1 MQLTAAITLTTG
13 FLTRLKIVCLENEK
27 REAKRKYNDTLKL
40 YVKEMLGRPMEKIN
54 VRNKSLLS
62 EDPASFCRMD
72 FTDVKLKALYLWVIL
87 LMSSESS
94 KTCFFFFSP
103 SYVWISAF
111 LTLLLILSFLAS
123 HTFHNLQTY
132 AVNVSL
138 DIFLCGW
145 FVYINCIGH
154 FSIECDKTNQRY
166 PQPPIQHRK
175 YYKELGEPNCDQ
187 TNSRKCGKSNWLRQL
202 VLMLRGIGWVDA
214 ASFPDQSYR
223 VEDKK
228 KTNIIL
234 HYFGYSLKISLL
246 QPPKGHR
253 LLLKKQQK
261 KTFSSYHFFLCRSFS
276 RVYKNVLQPG
286 WRKTKSDISWH
297 SVNKN

>member
-1 MQLTAAITLTTG
+1 MQLTTAITLTTG

-72 FTDVKLKALYLWVIL
+72 FNWRRFIYGWSYWCLQNLKKLA
-87 LMSSESS
+87 
-94 KTCFFFFSP
+94 FFFLSP
-103 SYVWISAF
+103 SYAWISAF
-111 LTLLLILSFLAS
+111 LTFLLILSFLAS
-123 HTFHNLQTY
+123 HTFHDLQTCS
-132 AVNVSL
+132 VNVSL

-145 FVYINCIGH
+145 FVYINCIGR
-154 FSIECDKTNQRY
+154 FSIECDKTNRRY
-166 PQPPIQHRK
+166 PQPPRKHKK

-202 VLMLRGIGWVDA
+202 VLMLHGIGWVDA

-228 KTNIIL
+228 KPTLFCITL
-234 HYFGYSLKISLL
+234 DTHWKLL
-246 QPPKGHR
+246 
-253 LLLKKQQK
+253 
-261 KTFSSYHFFLCRSFS
+261 CFS
-276 RVYKNVLQPG
+276 RPRDIVYYLKNNKKNLLILIIFFFADLFRG
-286 WRKTKSDISWH
+286 CTRMYCSWGEGRRSRIS
-297 SVNKN
+297 VGIQ

>member
-1 MQLTAAITLTTG
+1 MQLTTAITLTTG

-72 FTDVKLKALYLWVIL
+72 FTDAKLKALYLWVIL

-94 KTCFFFFSP
+94 KTCFFFLSP
-103 SYVWISAF
+103 SYAWISAF
-111 LTLLLILSFLAS
+111 LTFLLILSFLAS
-123 HTFHNLQTY
+123 HTVHDLQTY
-132 AVNVSL
+132 SVNVSL

-145 FVYINCIGH
+145 FVYINCIGR

-202 VLMLRGIGWVDA
+202 V
-214 ASFPDQSYR
+214 
-223 VEDKK
+223 
-228 KTNIIL
+228 
-234 HYFGYSLKISLL
+234 
-246 QPPKGHR
+246 
-253 LLLKKQQK
+253 
-261 KTFSSYHFFLCRSFS
+261 
-276 RVYKNVLQPG
+276 
-286 WRKTKSDISWH
+286 
-297 SVNKN
+297 